1 MELDAALAFARPR
14 RQGVLTTLRANGRPQ
29 ISNIMFAVGDDDVAR
44 ISVTASRAK
53 SKNLLRDPRASLYV
67 PGDSF
72 WEYAVLDGDADL
84 SPVAATPDDATVDE
98 LVSLYRAISGEHT
111 DWAEYRAS
119 MVADGRLVIRLRP
132 THAYGQI
139 SA

>member
-14 RQGVLTTLRANGRPQ
+14 HQGVLTTLRVNGRPQ
-29 ISNIMFAVGDDDVAR
+29 ISNIMFALGDDDVAR
-44 ISVTASRAK
+44 ISVTGSRAK
-53 SKNLLRDPRASLYV
+53 SKNLRRDPRATLYV

-84 SPVAATPDDATVDE
+84 TPVAATPDDATVDE
-98 LVSLYRAISGEHT
+98 LVSLYRSISGEHT
-111 DWAEYRAS
+111 DWAEYRAA

-132 THAYGQI
+132 TYAYGQI
-139 SA
+139 GA